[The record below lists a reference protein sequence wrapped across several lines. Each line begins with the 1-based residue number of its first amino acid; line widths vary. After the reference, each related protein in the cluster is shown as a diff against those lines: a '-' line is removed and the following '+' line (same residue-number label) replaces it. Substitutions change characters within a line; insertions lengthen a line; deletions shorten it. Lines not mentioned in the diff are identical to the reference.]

1 MGKYIFKR
9 ILAMVP
15 VVLLV
20 TFAVFI
26 LSYVAAGDAARV
38 IAEKRYEHPSVAQV
52 EQIRHEEGLDRPLLV
67 QYGSWLNKVLHG
79 DFGTSY
85 ISRKPA
91 FSELRRRVPATAKLA
106 VTALTLLL
114 IVSIP
119 LGVISAVYE
128 GSLFDRIV
136 QGLSFFSVSMPA
148 FWMGLMLLYL
158 FGVKL
163 NAINV
168 IGGTKGLPIIP
179 ALAMDATGFGILI
192 RMVRTNMLQALKKD
206 YIRAE
211 KAKGMSGAVIVL
223 KHCLK
228 NTSIPV
234 TTRLV
239 STIIGMFCGSAII
252 EEIFSIRGIGKMA
265 LDAVHTK
272 DAPVLECFIL
282 VLAIAVVL
290 INLAVDILYSLIDRR
305 IQLK

>member
-1 MGKYIFKR
+1 M
-9 ILAMVP
+9 
-15 VVLLV
+15 
-20 TFAVFI
+20 
-26 LSYVAAGDAARV
+26 
-38 IAEKRYEHPSVAQV
+38 
-52 EQIRHEEGLDRPLLV
+52 
-67 QYGSWLNKVLHG
+67 
-79 DFGTSY
+79 
-85 ISRKPA
+85 
-91 FSELRRRVPATAKLA
+91 PATAKLA

-228 NTSIPV
+228 NISIPV

>member
-38 IAEKRYEHPSVAQV
+38 IAETRYEHPSGAQV

-85 ISRKPA
+85 SSRKPA

-228 NTSIPV
+228 NISIPV

>member
-20 TFAVFI
+20 TFAVFM
-26 LSYVAAGDAARV
+26 LSYMAAGDAAR
-38 IAEKRYEHPSVAQV
+38 IITETRFEHPTAAQI
-52 EQIRHEEGLDRPLLV
+52 EQIRHEEGLDRPLIV
-67 QYGSWLNKVLHG
+67 QYGTWLGKVLHG
-79 DFGTSY
+79 DFGKSY
-85 ISRKPA
+85 VSKKPA
-91 FSELRRRVPATAKLA
+91 LSELKRRVPATAKLA

-228 NTSIPV
+228 NISIPV